1 MWADQRFLPLSNL
14 TTRVMLSCLAAKL
27 LFSEFGGVPLDGPS
41 AALAR
46 KQTFRRQL
54 DVTELEFK

>member
-1 MWADQRFLPLSNL
+1 
-14 TTRVMLSCLAAKL
+14 MLSCLAAKL